1 MYLIL
6 FNGIIKR
13 QELSKEHAAM
23 FLLKHFGSD
32 EYNRLIQRKQIVFL
46 EHAVGVHSEPID
58 VY

>member
-13 QELSKEHAAM
+13 KENSKEDAAM

-46 EHAVGVHSEPID
+46 DNAVGVYSEPID

>member
-13 QELSKEHAAM
+13 QEQSKQDAAL
-23 FLLKHFGSD
+23 FLLKHFGCD

-46 EHAVGVHSEPID
+46 DNAVGVNSEPID
-58 VY
+58 IY